1 MSRGE
6 LKKLQNTCT
15 KLEAEI
21 TRVLSDIDDILFI
34 NKSESV
40 ARLLPSFY
48 DRKPFTN
55 ILTMENDGPEDSF
68 SENISYQVLAKQ
80 FFSKRIREEAS
91 AQKVRI
97 K

>member
-6 LKKLQNTCT
+6 LKKLQSTCT

-68 SENISYQVLAKQ
+68 SENISYQVLAQQ
-80 FFSKRIREEAS
+80 FFSKRIREEVS